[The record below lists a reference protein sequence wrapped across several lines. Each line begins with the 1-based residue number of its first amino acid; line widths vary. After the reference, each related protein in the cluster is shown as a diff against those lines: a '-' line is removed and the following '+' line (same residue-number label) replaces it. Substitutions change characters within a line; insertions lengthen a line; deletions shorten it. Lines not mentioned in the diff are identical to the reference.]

1 MSVLEPGSA
10 GRGLIG
16 TVTLILFRP
25 GQAWRAIDA
34 EPTTVS
40 DIYRTYVVPLAAIPA
55 VCGVLGALAFGGP
68 RVAGIGIR
76 QGPLAS
82 LAGAATGYVLTLVGV
97 FLLALV
103 IDALAPSFGGQ
114 RNRARAFSL
123 AAYSGTGLWVAGIF
137 KLYPEMG
144 WLAAVLG
151 ALYSLYL
158 LFLGLPR
165 LMKTA
170 QERAL
175 PYFALLLVAA
185 AILSMIV
192 SAATSRVHELGG
204 PLSTASVPAPD
215 RA

>member
-1 MSVLEPGSA
+1 MSVVEPGSA
-10 GRGLIG
+10 GTGLIG
-16 TVTLILFRP
+16 RVMLILFRP

-34 EPTTVS
+34 EPTGVA
-40 DIYRTYVVPLAAIPA
+40 DLYRNYVAPLAAIPA
-55 VCGVLGALAFGGP
+55 VCSLLGALAFGGP

-82 LAGAATGYVLTLVGV
+82 LAGAATSYVLTLIGV

-114 RNRARAFSL
+114 RNRVQAFKL
-123 AAYSGTGLWVAGIF
+123 AAYSGAGLWVAGLF
-137 KLYPEMG
+137 KLYPELG

-185 AILSMIV
+185 VILAMIV
-192 SAATSRVHELGG
+192 SAATSRVRELGG
-204 PLSTASVPAPD
+204 PLSTAILQAPA